1 MPNYSEIVRT
11 EVDKQRKADC
21 AFFAFPDLGP
31 IPDDII
37 AQLAVAPPLPA
48 DGSTYAGTPD
58 QQALLRWMNRDAYKA
73 EARLNYCKAGT

>member
-1 MPNYSEIVRT
+1 MPNYSGIVQI
-11 EVDKQRKADC
+11 EVDKQRQADC

-31 IPDDII
+31 IPDDIL
-37 AQLAVAPPLPA
+37 AQLAAAPELPA
-48 DGSTYAGTPD
+48 DGSKYTGTAD